1 MMMYNIENNKVNN
14 TTFLANCVKESE
26 LFFLPKYD

>member
-14 TTFLANCVKESE
+14 TTFLANCVKEYE
-26 LFFLPKYD
+26 LFLLTYD

>member
-14 TTFLANCVKESE
+14 KTFLANCVKEYE
-26 LFFLPKYD
+26 LFFTEI